1 MDWMLRLEAHP
12 DDRSVKA
19 EFEAW
24 HSHPANEAA
33 FDEMRRVWSRLDG
46 LAGPASEPEV
56 EALPS
61 MPAIAAARPTRLGL
75 LRRSFAFATVALIA
89 CAAVLSW
96 PALRLQFEADHLTGT
111 AETRT
116 LRLEDG
122 SLATLD
128 AQSAVSVNFTTGQRE
143 IVLLEGNVFFEV
155 VPSTERPFVVRA
167 GDVAVT
173 VVGTSFAVQTNPQQV
188 SVSVQSGIVRVASP
202 AGASPA
208 TLTRG
213 EQLTIDRATRR
224 DVRSAVAPEDVASWR
239 DGRLVV
245 HDMSLRTV
253 VEELGRYQSGMIVF
267 QDAAMADRRV
277 NGVFNLRRPIE
288 ALTAAVDTQD
298 GRIRSVTP
306 YFMLV
311 SGK

>member
-1 MDWMLRLEAHP
+1 MDWLLRLEAHP
-12 DDRSVKA
+12 DDSSVRT

-24 HSHPANEAA
+24 CSRPANEAA
-33 FDEMRRVWSRLDG
+33 FDEMERVWSRLDG
-46 LAGPASEPEV
+46 LAAPAGEAEG

-61 MPAIAAARPTRLGL
+61 MPAIAAIQARRPSLVG
-75 LRRSFAFATVALIA
+75 RSLALVAVALIA

-96 PALRLQFEADHLTGT
+96 PMLRLQFEADHLTGT

-122 SLATLD
+122 SLAMLD
-128 AQSAVSVNFTTGQRE
+128 AQSAVSVNFTAGQRE

-167 GDVAVT
+167 GDVSVT
-173 VVGTSFAVQTNPQQV
+173 VVGTAFAVQTNPRQV
-188 SVSVQSGIVRVASP
+188 SVLVQSGVVRVASA
-202 AGASPA
+202 AGAPMS

-213 EQLTIDRATRR
+213 EQITIDRATRR
-224 DVRSAVAPEDVASWR
+224 DVLSAVAPEDVASWR

-245 HDMSLRTV
+245 HNMPLRAV
-253 VEELGRYQSGMIVF
+253 ADELGRYHSGMIVF
-267 QDAAMADRRV
+267 QDAAMADRLV
-277 NGVFNLRRPIE
+277 NGVFNLRRPGE
-288 ALTAAVDTQD
+288 ALSAAVDTQN